1 MLILFYIL
9 KNHAT
14 PFIFS
19 AATLMGIFLLQF
31 LMKAADRLVGK
42 GLDFIVIFELIA
54 FNLAWM
60 VVLVIPMAVL
70 IATLMA
76 FGNMAQNN
84 EITIMKS
91 SGISL
96 YKMLAGPFVASL
108 IVAYLLIQFNNNVL
122 PDANHQAKI
131 LMFEISQKKP
141 TLSIEPGIFS
151 QEVNNTAILV
161 RDINRNSGLM
171 SEITLYDYS
180 NPVKINIITA
190 KSGKLYFTSDMT
202 KLIMDLNNG
211 EIHELDPG
219 PNSLYR
225 KLLFTHHKI
234 SLNADQFSLQ
244 ASGIGET
251 RGDRELSAAAMQT
264 RVDSLK
270 VLENYYSSM
279 LDTEVSRIFIGD
291 STEKRR
297 NPFRE
302 PDRPDF
308 RNILSKIQ
316 AQKNVVLS
324 SMLRVEVM
332 QNESDKYLVEIHKKY
347 SIPVACM
354 IFILL
359 GGPLG
364 VMTRKGGFGMAASIS
379 LFFFLIYWAFLIGG
393 EKLADRGI
401 ITPFWGMWSA
411 NVVMGLLGGF
421 LTNRAAKET
430 INLDF
435 AFLRKLIPKRW
446 RQQAMEN
453 DENT

>member
-1 MLILFYIL
+1 
-9 KNHAT
+9 
-14 PFIFS
+14 
-19 AATLMGIFLLQF
+19 MGIFLLQF

-42 GLDFIVIFELIA
+42 GLEFTVIFELIA

-76 FGNMAQNN
+76 FGSMAQNN

-96 YKMLAGPFVASL
+96 YRMLAGPFVSSL
-108 IVAYLLIQFNNNVL
+108 IIAVLLIEFNNNVL

-161 RDINRNSGLM
+161 RDIDRKTGMM

-180 NPVKINIITA
+180 DPIKINIITA
-190 KSGKLYFTSDMT
+190 KSGKLYFTSDML
-202 KLIMDLNNG
+202 KLIMDLENG

-225 KLLFTHHKI
+225 KLLFHRHKI
-234 SLNADQFSLQ
+234 TMNADQFSLQ
-244 ASGIGET
+244 ASGIGEQ
-251 RGDRELSAAAMQT
+251 RGDRELSAADMQV
-264 RVDSLK
+264 RVDSLQYLK
-270 VLENYYSSM
+270 SFYAGLLNA
-279 LDTEVSRIFIGD
+279 EVSRIFVGD
-291 STEKRR
+291 STEKKR
-297 NPFRE
+297 NPMKQ

-316 AQKNVVLS
+316 NQKNIVLS

-347 SIPVACM
+347 SIPVACI

-393 EKLADRGI
+393 EKLADRGLV
-401 ITPFWGMWSA
+401 TPFWGMWSA
-411 NVVMGLLGGF
+411 NVLMGMLGAV

-435 AFLRKLIPKRW
+435 TFLKKLIPKRW
-446 RQQAMEN
+446 RQQDTDSNETA
-453 DENT
+453 